1 MEEKMAGYDFDIGII
16 GAGSAGLTI
25 AAGAARFG
33 AKTVLVEKERL
44 GGDCLYYGC
53 VPSKTLIRTAQVR
66 YLMNNAQRFGLPYAE
81 PPPVDFRE
89 VRKSILSVIG
99 TIQNYDSPERFCGL
113 GVKVEFGSPE
123 FSDEHTVR
131 LEGRTLSAKNWVVA
145 TGSSPQIPLIE
156 GLPQTPHLTNR
167 DIFYLDSLPASMIII
182 GGGPVSIEMAQAFT
196 RLGTRVSVV
205 QHGDQILKKEDSD
218 MAFSVMEALMEEG
231 VEFYLNSSVVRVSD
245 NAGRREVTIKQ
256 KEGAEKSI
264 SAAELLIASGR
275 EANLGGLGLERLGI
289 RFNSGGL
296 QLDARLRSDRP
307 NIYGAGDVTGTHLFT
322 HAAGYEGG
330 IVLSNAILHLPRRV
344 DYKYLPWCTYT
355 DPELASIGMN
365 EKAARQAGIEYS
377 VWTEKFRDNDRA
389 LAERA
394 PEGRIKLL
402 IDKHDKPL
410 GIQILGP
417 HAGDL
422 MAEWVVFFNGAN
434 KLYSLA
440 GAVHPYPTLSE
451 ISKKAAGSVVAKKL
465 FSDRITKALKFMFN
479 LRGRAC
485 SPE

>member
-1 MEEKMAGYDFDIGII
+1 MENKMAGFDFDIGVI

-33 AKTVLVEKERL
+33 AKTLLVEKERL

-66 YLMNNAQRFGLPYAE
+66 YLMNNAHRFGLPHVQL
-81 PPPVDFRE
+81 PPVDFRE

-131 LEGRTLSAKNWVVA
+131 LEGRALSAKNWVVA

-167 DIFYLDSLPASMIII
+167 DIFYLDSLPDSMIIL
-182 GGGPVSIEMAQAFT
+182 GGGPVSIEMAQAFA
-196 RLGTRVSVV
+196 RLGTKVTVV
-205 QHGDQILKKEDSD
+205 QHGDQILKREDSD
-218 MAFSVMEALMEEG
+218 MADSVMKALEQEG
-231 VEFYLNSSVVRVSD
+231 VEFYLNSSVIRVRGD
-245 NAGRREVTIKQ
+245 GGLREVVIKQ

-264 SAAELLIASGR
+264 SAAELLVASGR
-275 EANLGGLGLERLGI
+275 EANLGGLGLEGLGI

-296 QLDARLRSDRP
+296 LLDARLRTDRP
-307 NIYGAGDVTGTHLFT
+307 NIYGAGDVTGSYQFT

-330 IVLSNAILHLPRRV
+330 IVLANAILHLPRKT
-344 DYKYLPWCTYT
+344 DYTYMPWCTYT

-365 EKAARQAGIEYS
+365 QKSARQAGIEYS
-377 VWTEKFRDNDRA
+377 IWTEKFMDNDRA

-402 IDKHDKPL
+402 IDKHDKPI

-422 MAEWVVFFNGAN
+422 IAEWVAFFQGNRRLSA
-434 KLYSLA
+434 LA
-440 GAVHPYPTLSE
+440 GSVHPYPTLAE
-451 ISKKAAGSVVAKKL
+451 INKRAAGSVVAKKL
-465 FSDRITKALKFMFN
+465 FSDRVTKALKFMFN

-485 SPE
+485 E

>member
-1 MEEKMAGYDFDIGII
+1 MENKMAGFDYDIGVI

-81 PPPVDFRE
+81 LSPVDFRE
-89 VRKSILSVIG
+89 VRKSILSVVG
-99 TIQNYDSPERFCGL
+99 KIQNYDSTERFCGL

-131 LEGRTLSAKNWVVA
+131 LEGRVMSARNWVVA
-145 TGSSPQIPLIE
+145 TGSSPHIPLIE
-156 GLPQTPHLTNR
+156 GLLQTPHLTNR
-167 DIFYLDSLPASMIII
+167 DIFYLDSLPASMIIL
-182 GGGPVSIEMAQAFT
+182 GGGPVSIEMAQAFA
-196 RLGTRVSVV
+196 RLGTKVIFI
-205 QHGDQILKKEDSD
+205 QHGEQILKKEDRD
-218 MAFSVMEALMEEG
+218 MADSVMKALEEEG
-231 VEFYLNSSVVRVSD
+231 VEFYLNSSVFRVRD
-245 NAGRREVTIKQ
+245 DAGRREVVIKQ
-256 KEGAEKSI
+256 KKGAEKSI
-264 SAAELLIASGR
+264 RAAELLVASGR

-296 QLDARLRSDRP
+296 QLDARLRTDRP
-307 NIYGAGDVTGTHLFT
+307 NIYGAGDVTGSYQFT

-330 IVLSNAILHLPRRV
+330 IVLANAILHLPRET
-344 DYKYLPWCTYT
+344 DYTYMPWCTYT

-365 EKAARQAGIEYS
+365 QKAARQAGIEYS
-377 VWTEKFRDNDRA
+377 VWTEKFIDNDRA

-394 PEGRIKLL
+394 SEGRIKLL
-402 IDKHDKPL
+402 IDKHDKPI

-422 MAEWVVFFNGAN
+422 IAEWVTFFHGNRRLSA
-434 KLYSLA
+434 LA
-440 GAVHPYPTLSE
+440 GSVHPYPTLAE
-451 ISKKAAGSVVAKKL
+451 INKRAAGSVVAKKL
-465 FSDRITKALKFMFN
+465 FSDRVTKALKFMFN

-485 SPE
+485 GPE